1 MRVTKGATSH
11 IQGFPV
17 EVEAEAEA
25 EVEAAEDC
33 EDKRRLIKRCLCE
46 VNTKKDDNYECSQRT
61 GGLSEPGDQIPL
73 RFEVIADEE
82 VRSGKEKGR

>member
-33 EDKRRLIKRCLCE
+33 EDKRRLIK
-46 VNTKKDDNYECSQRT
+46 
-61 GGLSEPGDQIPL
+61 
-73 RFEVIADEE
+73 
-82 VRSGKEKGR
+82 VR